1 MVSENI
7 ILQSAGSL
15 SVAVL
20 ALLMVI
26 LQTLFFFRK
35 PQFTWYAWSA
45 AVSFSAL
52 LYSVGIFLEYNTP
65 EGPLN
70 RFSGL
75 TEFTAIICLI
85 HGFYGFTFSYLGIQ
99 SKRYHLAAGIGHG
112 CILIL
117 LWSTDYIVAEHFITR
132 DFIGLNSP
140 YIEPALGPLGPI
152 FVLYAAVAGVSAVI
166 FWIRH
171 KTADSKHR
179 IAYIAGMGFW
189 IALGIHD
196 GLAALGV
203 PTLQYFMEYG
213 FLGFSIVVLWVV
225 FNSYLE
231 TAAEEKYRVITEF
244 ANDCISVIQDE
255 KMVFRNP
262 ACCALTGLPLTHSA
276 ARDFLDII
284 EPEDRKTV
292 LRNYST
298 LLEGVHG
305 PPPYTVRIRSAD
317 GEERFVEI
325 ASSLIQY
332 RDRPA
337 ALAIMRDMTDRKQ
350 AEEKL
355 RKAKEAAEGAS
366 RAKSQFLANMSH
378 EIRTPMNSVI
388 GFTDLLLDT
397 DLAEDQRDY
406 AVTIQRSGQA
416 LLSLL
421 NDILDFSKI
430 EAGELYFEEKDF
442 DPELLAYDV
451 CEIIRPW
458 IGSKPVEVLCR
469 VEADLPA
476 YIKGDPR
483 RYRQVLMNL
492 MVNASKFTESG
503 EIELSLDIEAEASDR
518 VKLHVTVRDTGIG
531 IREDKVSE
539 VFEPF
544 RQADGSMTR
553 KYGGT
558 GLGLSICR
566 QISRLM
572 DGDIWVE
579 SALNRGSLFHFT
591 AWLKK
596 AEQAETVATLRPP
609 SLRDRKVLV
618 VDDNPRNLE
627 ILTHVLSSA
636 GMRVF
641 ALNNG
646 QGVASALQEALEADD
661 SFNLAVIDI
670 QMPGMSGY
678 EVAKAIRDSKSLIRT
693 LPLIALSF
701 LMERDAKRCRQAGFD
716 GFVSKPVRRDRLLQM
731 VERLLGQEPPRDG
744 EDTGVREEIMTRHAI
759 LEEIGRSASILLA
772 EDNPVNQKL
781 AKLMLTKAGYQVET
795 AGNGKEA
802 VEKYTA
808 SPKDFDLIFM
818 DVQMPEMDGLEAT
831 RAIRQKGFDAIP
843 IVAMTAHAMKGD
855 REICL
860 EAGMNDYITKPIKRE
875 VVLDA
880 IEKWLPGKEK

>member
-52 LYSVGIFLEYNTP
+52 VYSVGIFLEYNTP
-65 EGPLN
+65 AGALN

-75 TEFTAIICLI
+75 MEFTAIICWI
-85 HGFYGFTFSYLGIQ
+85 HGFYGFTFSYLGMK
-99 SKRYHLAAGIGHG
+99 SKRYHLIAGIGHG
-112 CILIL
+112 CVLVL
-117 LWSTDYIVAEHFITR
+117 LWSTNSIVADYFVTR
-132 DFIGLNSP
+132 DFIGLQSP
-140 YIEPALGPLGPI
+140 YVEPALGPLGPL
-152 FVLYAAVAGVSAVI
+152 FVLYAAGAAVTAVI
-166 FWIRH
+166 FWVRR
-171 KTADSKHR
+171 KTVDSKHR
-179 IAYIAGMGFW
+179 IAYLAGMGLW

-196 GLAALGV
+196 ALATLGF
-203 PTLQYFMEYG
+203 PALQYLMEYG

-255 KMVFRNP
+255 KMVFRNL
-262 ACCALTGLPLTHSA
+262 ACRRLTGLAMSHSA
-276 ARDFLDII
+276 ARDFFDII
-284 EPEDRKTV
+284 AKEDRKTV
-292 LRNYST
+292 LGHYRT
-298 LLEGVHG
+298 LLEGPQG
-305 PPPYTVRIRSAD
+305 PPPYTVRIRRAD

-325 ASSLIQY
+325 VSSLIQY
-332 RDRPA
+332 RGRPA
-337 ALAIMRDMTDRKQ
+337 ALAIMRDMTDRKR

-355 RKAKEAAEGAS
+355 KMAKEAAESAS

-397 DLAEDQRDY
+397 ELGEDQRDY

-430 EAGELYFEEKDF
+430 EAGELHFEETDF
-442 DPELLAYDV
+442 DPELLAYEI

-458 IGSKPVEVLCR
+458 IGSRPVEILCR
-469 VEADLPA
+469 IGADLPSQV
-476 YIKGDPR
+476 KGDPK

-492 MVNASKFTESG
+492 MVNACKFTEFG
-503 EIELSLDIEAEASDR
+503 EIELSLEREAEEGNR
-518 VKLHVTVRDTGIG
+518 VKLHAEVRDTGIG
-531 IREDKVSE
+531 IPAEKLLE

-553 KYGGT
+553 RYGGT
-558 GLGLSICR
+558 GLGLPICR
-566 QISRLM
+566 QISRHM
-572 DGDIWVE
+572 DGDIWAE
-579 SALNRGSLFHFT
+579 SELTRGSLFHFT
-591 AWLKK
+591 AWLGKS
-596 AEQAETVATLRPP
+596 EQAQTMPRPMAPWLRG
-609 SLRDRKVLV
+609 RKVLV

-627 ILTHVLSSA
+627 ILTPILAFA
-636 GMRVF
+636 GMRVV
-641 ALNNG
+641 ALHRG
-646 QGVASALQEALEADD
+646 QDVLSAFQETGEAQDPFD
-661 SFNLAVIDI
+661 LAVIDI
-670 QMPGMSGY
+670 QMPFMSGY
-678 EVAKAIRDSKSLIRT
+678 EVAKVIRGLKSPT
-693 LPLIALSF
+693 AGLPMIALSF
-701 LMERDAKRCRQAGFD
+701 LAERDAKKCIQTGFD
-716 GFVSKPVRRDRLLQM
+716 GFVGKPVRRNALLEA
-731 VERLLGQEPPRDG
+731 VEKLLAQGPSEDQTYDASG
-744 EDTGVREEIMTRHAI
+744 EKSMAHPAVLGETKRPVR
-759 LEEIGRSASILLA
+759 ILLA

-781 AKLMLTKAGYQVET
+781 AMLMLTKAGYQVET

-802 VEKYTA
+802 IEKYTA
-808 SPKDFDLIFM
+808 SPSDFDLIFM
-818 DVQMPEMDGLEAT
+818 DIQMPEMDGLEAT
-831 RAIRQKGFDAIP
+831 KAIRQKGFDAVP

-860 EAGMNDYITKPIKRE
+860 EAGMNDYMTKPIKRE